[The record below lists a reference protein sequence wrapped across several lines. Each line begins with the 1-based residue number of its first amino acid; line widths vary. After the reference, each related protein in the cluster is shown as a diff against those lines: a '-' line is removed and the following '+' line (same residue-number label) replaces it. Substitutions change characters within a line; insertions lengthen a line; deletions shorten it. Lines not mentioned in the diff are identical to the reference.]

1 MSDNDFSLVGAAS
14 SEGATTQYFSS
25 FGKVRIE
32 QKFQK
37 WSGGAPVDIGRD
49 EYVSLPHSRKE
60 AGQGG
65 DYAQIKLIIHLDE
78 AAEIAVESGQP
89 ADKAFR
95 YKREIVVNSPD
106 YNNNLLP
113 ALEELR
119 GKPWS
124 KGKDKKAAEVAEA
137 LSALQGQYV
146 ESLDVPQLKWD
157 ATANKLVKAEKEAGS
172 GTYWSSFYPVRTFK
186 NRAECVAAR
195 KARYNK
201 GASNG
206 SSSAPVATP
215 APEPEM
221 TRPDSETPTAWKRA
235 IPKIEARLKAKES
248 VESIAADY
256 EVDLGYIEQFVTG
269 VPFSVGVPE

>member
-14 SEGATTQYFSS
+14 SEATTTQYFSS

-37 WSGGAPVDIGRD
+37 WEGGSPVDISRD
-49 EYVSLPHSRKE
+49 DYMSLPHSRKE

-65 DYAQIKLIIHLDE
+65 TYAQIKLIINLDE

-89 ADKAFR
+89 ADKAFG

-106 YNNNLLP
+106 YNNNLLA

-124 KGKDKKAAEVAEA
+124 KGKDKKSAEVAEA
-137 LSALQGQYV
+137 LTALQGQYV

-157 ATANKLVKAEKEAGS
+157 ATANKLVKAEKEPGS
-172 GTYWSSFYPVRTFK
+172 GTYWSSFYPVRVFK
-186 NRAECVAAR
+186 NRDEVVAAR
-195 KARYNK
+195 KARYSK

-206 SSSAPVATP
+206 STAATTPTATP
-215 APEPEM
+215 VYE
-221 TRPDSETPTAWKRA
+221 RPDSESEKGWPRTMATIQK
-235 IPKIEARLKAKES
+235 RLKRGDEAQA
-248 VESIAADY
+248 IAD
-256 EVDLGYIEQFVTG
+256 DLEIELRYVEQFIA
-269 VPFSVGVPE
+269 VPF